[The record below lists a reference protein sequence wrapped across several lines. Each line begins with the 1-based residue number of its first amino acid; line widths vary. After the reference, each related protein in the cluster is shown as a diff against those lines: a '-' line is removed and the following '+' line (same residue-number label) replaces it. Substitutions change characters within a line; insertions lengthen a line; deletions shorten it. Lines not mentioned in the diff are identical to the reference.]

1 MKIFVIEN
9 TKYHHL
15 LNIKMEED
23 EYVYGKND
31 LFALVIMLK
40 YILNQDNFNLF
51 MREVSYELDVL
62 EGRLK
67 TIKVDSVLEEMG
79 FPQNYKDIV
88 RMD

>member
-1 MKIFVIEN
+1 
-9 TKYHHL
+9 
-15 LNIKMEED
+15 MEED